1 MTFSL
6 WVTVLRSGLLSFAG
20 FIFPLALVT
29 ERWLS
34 SMLLSYLLYFSNGYN
49 TNERVAGLEGLHH
62 FQVIP
67 FFLSACLSLSSVP
80 SRSFS
85 MFVLFPGNITL
96 VKQILP
102 HAATMICISYL
113 LSFLNQA
120 FFRYILLMQTRD
132 VYLVGAV
139 FANQVTCCT
148 LKTVKFYATELESIV
163 T

>member
-1 MTFSL
+1 M
-6 WVTVLRSGLLSFAG
+6 
-20 FIFPLALVT
+20 
-29 ERWLS
+29 
-34 SMLLSYLLYFSNGYN
+34 
-49 TNERVAGLEGLHH
+49 
-62 FQVIP
+62 
-67 FFLSACLSLSSVP
+67 
-80 SRSFS
+80 
-85 MFVLFPGNITL
+85 L